1 MSTVKIRLARGGA
14 KKKPC
19 YSIVVARAAA
29 PRDGDFI
36 EKIGYYNPMLASSD
50 PERVVMKLDRAA
62 HWLNVGAQP
71 TEKVAHLI
79 LAKGGSLTVKVQ
91 AKIDEKISK
100 RSKRPSRK
108 EAKGS

>member
-36 EKIGYYNPMLASSD
+36 EKIGYYNPMLAISN
-50 PERVVMKLDRAA
+50 PERVVMKLERAA
-62 HWLNVGAQP
+62 HWLSVGAQP

-79 LAKGGSLTVKVQ
+79 LSKGGSLTEKIK
-91 AKIDEKISK
+91 AKIDEKITK
-100 RSKRPSRK
+100 RVARAPKKDKAS
-108 EAKGS
+108 